1 MRVLVTAGLAGV
13 AGAAG
18 AAALLAGL
26 VMAAESVVWP
36 IPIGDPGW
44 DCEVQVEMP
53 EPPFPWEPPFPS
65 WNLPVEPKRISIT
78 CERRGGWDVLDPR
91 VFVDPLSSGD
101 PPPWKYVAGEEN

>member
-13 AGAAG
+13 AGAA
-18 AAALLAGL
+18 ASLAGL

-44 DCEVQVEMP
+44 DCEVEVEVP
-53 EPPFPWEPPFPS
+53 EPPLPW
-65 WNLPVEPKRISIT
+65 WNLPAEPQRISIT

-91 VFVDPLSSGD
+91 VFLDPLSSGD